1 MSIKSEIS
9 PINLKEEKKPKNQ
22 ITVKI
27 DFGADEKTIICNENE
42 KTELILGKFCS
53 ENKLQLTSVYFL
65 YYGKIVTDDDYK
77 KPIKEIISKIDQQR
91 KIMDILSYQNDVQ
104 DYSEEPYND
113 DINLMLMLDSKE
125 EIKIKGKKIKKLA

>member
-42 KTELILGKFCS
+42 KTELENFVLKINYNLLQYTFYITGK
-53 ENKLQLTSVYFL
+53 L
-65 YYGKIVTDDDYK
+65 
-77 KPIKEIISKIDQQR
+77 
-91 KIMDILSYQNDVQ
+91 
-104 DYSEEPYND
+104 
-113 DINLMLMLDSKE
+113 
-125 EIKIKGKKIKKLA
+125 